1 MDYVVDETCSRM
13 RENCTPSTTTSC
25 PSFLSTSSSSSSSS
39 SSFSSN
45 FWNLSSRADRSHLV
59 IDFVFSTLGKQE
71 ISGSLNSTVSLFTD
85 YEILKGN
92 RIFFF
97 SNFNKNLHDSD
108 LIFYCIYCIY
118 LIYWFDCFYCFILF
132 IFSIVFI
139 VCNVLIVLLYS
150 IFLFY

>member
-1 MDYVVDETCSRM
+1 MKVIIILFYLNFWHLCFNFNVYINRNNLDYVVDETCSRM
-13 RENCTPSTTTSC
+13 RENCTPSTTTSF
-25 PSFLSTSSSSSSSS
+25 PSFLSTSSSTLSSSSSS

-71 ISGSLNSTVSLFTD
+71 ISGTLNSTVSLFTD

-97 SNFNKNLHDSD
+97 SNFN
-108 LIFYCIYCIY
+108 
-118 LIYWFDCFYCFILF
+118 
-132 IFSIVFI
+132 
-139 VCNVLIVLLYS
+139 
-150 IFLFY
+150 